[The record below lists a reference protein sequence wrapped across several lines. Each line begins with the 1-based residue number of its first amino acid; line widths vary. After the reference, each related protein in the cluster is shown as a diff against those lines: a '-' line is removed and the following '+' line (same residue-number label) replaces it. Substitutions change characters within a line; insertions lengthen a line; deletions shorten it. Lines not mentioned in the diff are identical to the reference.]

1 MLLIAVDGAVVVGV
15 GVLGADEQT
24 YSVAALLYAK
34 KHGLKFYFC
43 DGKGEDGKVTLPD
56 MKAFHKACTCD
67 FCGFVEVVTVG
78 NDGLMVFNC
87 NECKR
92 SLCDMCRAVD
102 DDEQVDDCVCQ
113 ACYDARA

>member
-1 MLLIAVDGAVVVGV
+1 MWKQRLFAWATDIPE
-15 GVLGADEQT
+15 GADEQT

-34 KHGLKFYFC
+34 KHGLKFWFAI
-43 DGKGEDGKVTLPD
+43 GKGEDGKVTLPD
-56 MKAFHKACTCD
+56 MKAFHRACTCD
-67 FCGFVEVVTVG
+67 FCGFVEGVG
-78 NDGLMVFNC
+78 NSEMVFSC
-87 NECKR
+87 EECKR